1 MMAEGLRAALATAPD
16 IEVVGLAATGEEA
29 REVAERE
36 RPDVVL
42 MDYSLPATDGFA
54 VARRMR
60 ELDPE
65 VKVIMLTGHQDPS
78 LVARAVEEGF
88 DGFLRKTASVDEVI
102 GAVRQVHG
110 GAPVFSAHDLTL
122 VMQRVRTPSR
132 SANDLTEREYEVLRL
147 MAAGTST
154 EGMAEALFVSAHTIR
169 SHVRHILE
177 SSAPTQLEAVA
188 MRCARASSTSTAPD
202 PASPTDATARPR
214 VVRPSADRRTD
225 PPASPRH
232 HPTFRRAARRTAR
245 PRPVASRR

>member
-1 MMAEGLRAALATAPD
+1 MSDGKAVPQDGERRQGSSAPGPARAISVVVVDDHQMMAEGLRAALATAAD

-78 LVARAVEEGF
+78 LVARAVEAGF

-177 SSAPTQLEAVA
+177 KLGAHSKLEAVA
-188 MRCARASSTSTAPD
+188 IALREGIVDVNGA
-202 PASPTDATARPR
+202 
-214 VVRPSADRRTD
+214 
-225 PPASPRH
+225 
-232 HPTFRRAARRTAR
+232 
-245 PRPVASRR
+245 